1 MRRNRVSDLR
11 SRRPGAAEPR
21 QRRQMRP
28 TLMAL
33 EDRRLLSTI
42 VVNNPTDTPVVGQI
56 DLRQAIA
63 LANTNG
69 GNETITFDSTVFK
82 TPRTITLSPTLGQLE
97 LSDTTG
103 TEAIVGPTKGVTVDA
118 GGASRVFQ
126 IDGGVTA
133 SMSGLTISGGT
144 TTGNG
149 GGLYND
155 GGNITLTNCT
165 VSGNSATT
173 PASSLGGGLFS
184 LYGTTTLTNCTVSGN
199 SSSHSGGGLFAFG
212 GTTTLTGC
220 TLSNN

>member
-1 MRRNRVSDLR
+1 MRRNRVSDPQ
-11 SRRPGAAEPR
+11 SRRLESVVPR
-21 QRRQMRP
+21 QRRRMRP

-56 DLRQAIA
+56 DLRQAIG

-69 GNETITFDSTVFK
+69 GNETITFDKTVFK
-82 TPRTITLSPTLGQLE
+82 TPQTIHLDPSLGQLE

-103 TEAIVGPTKGVTVDA
+103 TEAIMGPKAGVTVDA

-133 SMSGLTISGGT
+133 SISGLTISGGT

-155 GGNITLTNCT
+155 GGNVTLTNCT

-184 LYGTTTLTNCTVSGN
+184 RNGTLTLTNCTVSGN
-199 SSSHSGGGLFAFG
+199 SAPPRQVAWVAACSAF
-212 GTTTLTGC
+212 TAR
-220 TLSNN
+220 

>member
-1 MRRNRVSDLR
+1 HRTMRRNRVSDPR

-21 QRRQMRP
+21 QRLRMRP
-28 TLMAL
+28 TLMTL

-69 GNETITFDSTVFK
+69 GAEPISFDSTVFK
-82 TPRTITLSPTLGQLE
+82 TPQTIALNPTLGQLE

-103 TEAIVGPTKGVTVDA
+103 TEAIVGPKMGVTVDA

-126 IDGGVTA
+126 VDGGVTA
-133 SMSGLTISGGT
+133 SISGMTITGGS

-149 GGLYND
+149 GGLINY
-155 GGNITLTNCT
+155 
-165 VSGNSATT
+165 
-173 PASSLGGGLFS
+173 
-184 LYGTTTLTNCTVSGN
+184 
-199 SSSHSGGGLFAFG
+199 G
-212 GTTTLTGC
+212 GT
-220 TLSNN
+220 LS